1 MMSGQTIENGADNMN
16 KHVIY
21 QMALRSFTPEG
32 TLKAAEK
39 LLPHVASLGVD
50 IVYLCPVF
58 VAENDEDQST
68 WSQRQIA
75 SNTNNPKN
83 PYKIADYFNVDEEY
97 GTNEDLKSFV
107 LTAHENG
114 LKVFFDL
121 VYLHCGKNAVFI
133 KDHPDFVEQ
142 DETGKPLVGDCWPFA
157 RLNFKNPNLRKYLI
171 KNMEMFVKDYKV
183 DGFRCDVGDSVPLDF
198 WNDAFSYLKTI
209 NPDLITLNEGI
220 NPEYIKNTFDMG
232 YDFSWASTTIK
243 VFSGEASTT
252 ELKSL
257 CKEKF
262 AVYGENYKKCIKAIE
277 NHDIASDQVL
287 NRNEITMTSK
297 GVEAALVLCYTM
309 GGVPLIWNGSEFCDN
324 LENCMF
330 SNRFHGKRSQINWSK
345 AFTAEGKQRLQFIK
359 ELNALYHDH
368 DEFLN
373 GKFEWIENSA
383 PDEVLAYKK
392 GNITIIVNTKN
403 KKVSDIDCCA
413 DNIYMQ
419 YGASISDNKLNLE
432 GYGYIIA
439 KG

>member
-1 MMSGQTIENGADNMN
+1 MTENGADNMN

-39 LLPHVASLGVD
+39 LLPHVASLGFD

-58 VAENDEDQST
+58 KADNDEDQNA
-68 WSQRQIA
+68 WSHRQRQ
-75 SNTNNPKN
+75 SETNNPKN
-83 PYKIADYFNVDEEY
+83 PYKMADYFNVDEEY
-97 GTNEDLKSFV
+97 GTNEDLKDFV
-107 LTAHENG
+107 ETAHKNN

-142 DETGKPLVGDCWPFA
+142 DENGKPLVGDRWPFA
-157 RLNFKNPNLRKYLI
+157 RLNYENPDLRAYLK
-171 KNMEMFVKDYKV
+171 KNMETFVKDYKV
-183 DGFRCDVGDSVPLDF
+183 DGFRCDVADTVPLDF
-198 WNDAFSYLKTI
+198 WADAFTYLKTI
-209 NPDLITLNEGI
+209 NPELLTFNEGRS
-220 NPEYIKNTFDMG
+220 NEYLEVAFDMA
-232 YDFSWASTTIK
+232 YDFNWTKTMID
-243 VFSGEASTT
+243 VFANKAPAKNIQETFIEQLNT
-252 ELKSL
+252 
-257 CKEKF
+257 
-262 AVYGENYKKCIKAIE
+262 YGHNYKNLAKTID
-277 NHDIASDQVL
+277 NHDVASDHVL
-287 NRNEITMTSK
+287 NRNEITMTTK
-297 GVEAALVLCYTM
+297 GVEAALVLCYTI
-309 GGVPLIWNGSEFCDN
+309 GGIPYLWNGYEFCDN
-324 LENCMF
+324 AENCMF
-330 SNRFHGKRSQINWSK
+330 SNRFHGRRSQINWSR
-345 AFTAEGKQRLQFIK
+345 AFTPEGQNRLEFIK
-359 ELNALYHDH
+359 KLNNLYHNH
-368 DEFLN
+368 DEFSDTAL
-373 GKFEWIENSA
+373 EWIKTPY